1 MTLALPEQ
9 SYLVGAVDSLGDDLD
24 GELSSGGAT
33 DAPPA
38 DAEAAVAEDSLSQV
52 DLVLL
57 EKSRVLEKEQEIS
70 FNHQKCCI

>member
-9 SYLVGAVDSLGDDLD
+9 SDLVGAVDSLGDDLD

-38 DAEAAVAEDSLSQV
+38 DAEAAVAENSLSQV

-57 EKSRVLEKEQEIS
+57 EKSRVLEKGKEIS
-70 FNHQKCCI
+70 YHQKCCM